1 LQAKGVEIK
10 CLKIEPSHIYCLQ
23 GHNPIE
29 MILNMAKM
37 AIGKK
42 DRTNEFLKK
51 VA

>member
-1 LQAKGVEIK
+1 MIS
-10 CLKIEPSHIYCLQ
+10 IRIYKDIPL
-23 GHNPIE
+23 E

-42 DRTNEFLKK
+42 DRTNGFLKK